1 MDEDVAAGR
10 QPRQAQVLTL
20 EVGGVVV
27 AVADRD
33 PFLDPEELRLAEAA
47 AAGVDGGGRRRSGAL
62 RGRVAV
68 TQAESRLLVADRRND
83 LAGSAQLV
91 AIEAEVVPVAGGG
104 GGPRA
109 PPPPPGGEPLG

>member
-47 AAGVDGGGRRRSGAL
+47 AAGVDGGRSRRSRAL

-68 TQAESRLLVADRRND
+68 TQAEPRLLVARRGD
-83 LAGSAQLV
+83 ELTRPAQLL
-91 AIEAEVVPVAGGG
+91 AIEAEGVPVAGGG
-104 GGPRA
+104 RETRGR
-109 PPPPPGGEPLG
+109 PPHP